1 MFHLFGIQ
9 IILILVSASEILSF
23 QVYLVDFCGCHFH
36 FGCFG
41 QEIMMLNSKLKHLF
55 PITLGWNDFRQ
66 NFEIKNSCFKLI
78 VTYFSF
84 RSAVS
89 RVK

>member
-41 QEIMMLNSKLKHLF
+41 QEIMMLNSKLRYLF
-55 PITLGWNDFRQ
+55 PITLGQIDFRR
-66 NFEIKNSCFKLI
+66 NFVVALTKKSPLKL
-78 VTYFSF
+78 
-84 RSAVS
+84 R
-89 RVK
+89 KLNLQEPNL